1 MAVDRTSGTIVE
13 QAVLEQWD
21 WPNAQDFVDTLPAV
35 ACYCSD
41 GAEVYQEVRWPE
53 GGEHV
58 ISVGK
63 ADTYTVESMNANLR
77 TYLGR
82 LKRRSRCFSR
92 SLEAL
97 RQAVRLFVWHYNRRQ
112 ALRNRLPQYR
122 HALPLLF

>member
-1 MAVDRTSGTIVE
+1 MAVDRASGTIVG
-13 QAVLEQWD
+13 QAVVEQWD
-21 WPNAQDFVDTLPAV
+21 WASGQDFVDMLPAV
-35 ACYCSD
+35 AHYGSD
-41 GAEVYQEVRWPE
+41 GAEVYQEVLWPE
-53 GGEHV
+53 GGTHR

-82 LKRRSRCFSR
+82 LKRSSRCFSR

-97 RQAVRLFVWHYNRRQ
+97 RQAVRLFTWHYNRRQ
-112 ALRNRLPQYR
+112 ALRQRLPQYR

>member
-1 MAVDRTSGTIVE
+1 MAVDRASGTIVE

-35 ACYCSD
+35 ARYCSD
-41 GAEVYQEVRWPE
+41 GAELYQEVLWPE